1 MVLYFQKFY
10 QRRFSHF
17 AREREE
23 RTTTLPKRLRQ
34 ETKEAMI
41 DICQRYDGNV
51 IMLCKR

>member
-1 MVLYFQKFY
+1 MASIIQTFY

-41 DICQRYDGNV
+41 DIISYVDT
-51 IMLCKR
+51 